1 MASTLPATTPAT
13 HPARAG
19 RPTRL
24 RYATTT
30 CAGVRP
36 MLFSTP
42 IRWYPATTAPLTT
55 LATMST
61 AMARPISAN
70 ATTNGSMIA
79 PLLSDWLSAAS
90 HEPDPVTVPGG
101 SAPVTSARSARTWD
115 AVPAL
120 VNRYSSCALGG
131 APGACKKETSA
142 GATHPSALL
151 VIELAKPTTVSVT
164 GCASPATDTVFP
176 SVGPPPPD
184 KPFSTICPGPVTQ

>member
-24 RYATTT
+24 RYATMT

-79 PLLSDWLSAAS
+79 PLPVFWLSAAS
-90 HEPDPVTVPGG
+90 QEPAPVTVPGG
-101 SAPVTSARSARTWD
+101 SAPATSARSARTC
-115 AVPAL
+115 ACVPAL
-120 VNRYSSCALGG
+120 VNRYSSCALEG
-131 APGACKKETSA
+131 APREETSA
-142 GATHPSALL
+142 GATQPSAGL
-151 VIELAKPTTVSVT
+151 VIELAKPTTVSAT
-164 GCASPATDTVFP
+164 GCASPVTDTVLP
-176 SVGPPPPD
+176 TP
-184 KPFSTICPGPVTQ
+184 

>member
-1 MASTLPATTPAT
+1 
-13 HPARAG
+13 
-19 RPTRL
+19 
-24 RYATTT
+24 
-30 CAGVRP
+30 
-36 MLFSTP
+36 
-42 IRWYPATTAPLTT
+42 
-55 LATMST
+55 MST

-120 VNRYSSCALGG
+120 VNRYSSCALEGEPR
-131 APGACKKETSA
+131 ADTSA
-142 GATHPSALL
+142 GATHPSAVL

-164 GCASPATDTVFP
+164 GCASPVTDIVFP
-176 SVGPPPPD
+176 TTGPPPPV
-184 KPFSTICPGPVTQ
+184 G